1 MTAWDFSCYNI
12 QMKEILEKLLEVG
25 RHRVPTD
32 HEDLFGANPDDAY
45 DLGISDGR
53 AELARELYS
62 SIFLIDNK

>member
-1 MTAWDFSCYNI
+1 MREF
-12 QMKEILEKLLEVG
+12 LEKLLEAE
-25 RHRVPTD
+25 RHRVPTN
-32 HEDLFGANPDDAY
+32 HEDLFGATPDDAY